1 MNRSQTPGRP
11 ISALSTWVLLIL
23 FQGAL
28 LVPAPAPAQSPPGL
42 QPAFTLEE
50 ILSPAFSYGL
60 VAARDADR
68 IAWLVNERGMR
79 NVYTAAGPDFEPV
92 RIHLTDQDDGV
103 DLSSLQI
110 SDDGSTL
117 TFIRGHAPNRDGWV
131 ANPASDPDGARREIW
146 AARTD
151 GGDAWRVTE
160 ALDNHLSPDGRWVL
174 HVRGGQIHRA
184 EVRPGVTDEDP
195 SPLFRAW
202 GRNGQPTWSP
212 DGSRIAFVSVREAH
226 SFIGVYDVAER
237 SVTYMAPGVDRDTAP
252 VWSPDG
258 HRVAF
263 VRRPGD
269 PFGARAS
276 RPEGVPP
283 EAIPDGL
290 ERARFAGDHGLAI
303 WVADA
308 ATGEGLEVWHSP
320 PGEERFEDIRA
331 LLWGAGHLVFQS
343 EPDNWRHYWSV
354 PVGDGGSGWREP
366 AHLSPGEGFVE
377 MVDLSPD
384 GRWLYMSTNIDDIDR
399 RHLWRAPVGG
409 GEAQR
414 LTHGE
419 GLSTTPAALPGGDRV
434 AVLHAGPSQPQQVAL
449 VPASGGEARVVGP
462 APPDR
467 FPADRH
473 VTPTNVV
480 ITAGDGISFHNQ
492 LFLPPDLEEGE
503 RAPALI
509 FIHGGP
515 RRQMLLG
522 YNYGHFYHMAYAV
535 NQYFAAKGYVVLSP
549 NFRRGIGYGREFREA
564 PRAGRDGSEE
574 YRDIQAAGQWLRD
587 HPGVDPE
594 RIALWGLSYGG
605 ILTAQG
611 LARDPDLFAA
621 GIDIAGVH
629 FWGDSLDPEAVNYL
643 SSAVSR
649 IENWRSPVLLV
660 HGDDDRNVAF
670 WQTVGLVQALR
681 AHDVP
686 FELIVFPDDVHSFL
700 LHHRW
705 LRTFEAQDDFLDRVL
720 IRGEDVRGV
729 AGGR

>member
-1 MNRSQTPGRP
+1 MTRP
-11 ISALSTWVLLIL
+11 SIPLPLSNAVVRLGLSALLA
-23 FQGAL
+23 GAL
-28 LVPAPAPAQSPPGL
+28 LVPGQVPAQSAPEL
-42 QPAFTLEE
+42 EPAFSLEE
-50 ILSPAFSYGL
+50 VLSPAFSYGL

-79 NVYTAAGPDFEPV
+79 DVYTAAGPDFEPV
-92 RIHLTDQDDGV
+92 RIRLTDEDDGV

-110 SDDGSTL
+110 SDDGSVV

-131 ANPASDPDGARREIW
+131 ANPTSDPDGARREIW

-151 GGDAWRVTE
+151 TGEAWRVTE
-160 ALDNHLSPDGRWVL
+160 ALNNHLSPDGRWVL
-174 HVRGGQIHRA
+174 HVRDGQIHRA
-184 EVRPGVTDEDP
+184 EVRQGMTDDDA
-195 SPLFRAW
+195 SPLFVAW
-202 GRNGQPTWSP
+202 GRNGQPVWSP
-212 DGSRIAFVSVREAH
+212 DGRRIAFVTVREAH
-226 SFIGVYDVAER
+226 SFIGVYEVEER
-237 SVTYMAPGVDRDTAP
+237 SITYMAPGVDRDTAP
-252 VWSPDG
+252 AWSPDG
-258 HRVAF
+258 TRVAF

-269 PFGARAS
+269 PFGAWAT
-276 RPEGVPP
+276 RPDGVPP
-283 EAIPDGL
+283 EALPDGL

-308 ATGEGLEVWHSP
+308 VTGEGRQIWHSP
-320 PGEERFEDIRA
+320 PGEERFEDIGA
-331 LLWGAGHLVFQS
+331 LHWGDGHLVFRS
-343 EPDNWRHYWSV
+343 EPGNWRHYWSV
-354 PVGDGGSGWREP
+354 PADDGRSGWREP
-366 AHLSPGEGFVE
+366 AHLSPGDGFVE
-377 MVDLSPD
+377 TVDLSPD

-409 GEAQR
+409 GRAER

-419 GLSTTPAALPGGDRV
+419 GLSTTPAALPGGAGV

-449 VPASGGEARVVGP
+449 VPASGGEARVIGP
-462 APPDR
+462 APPAR

-480 ITAGDGISFHNQ
+480 ITAEDGTEFHNQ
-492 LFLPPDLEEGE
+492 LFLPPDLAEGD

-564 PRAGRDGSEE
+564 PRSGRAGGEE
-574 YRDIQAAGQWLRD
+574 YRDIRAAGHWLRE
-587 HPGVDPE
+587 HPNVDPDK
-594 RIALWGLSYGG
+594 IALWGLSYGG

-611 LARDPDLFAA
+611 LAWDPDLFAA

-629 FWGDSLDPEAVNYL
+629 LWGDVLDPEAVSYR

-649 IENWRSPVLLV
+649 IEDWRAPVLLV
-660 HGDDDRNVAF
+660 HGDDDRNVPF
-670 WQTVGLVQALR
+670 RETVGLVQALR

-720 IRGEDVRGV
+720 IRGEGV
-729 AGGR
+729 GGVVDGR